1 MKKRIRKLK
10 FELDFIDSK
19 SLEEWIKKSI
29 ETVHTFHG
37 KETTIV
43 IIYLGVG
50 EDHEGAAN
58 WASNSPDILNVAV
71 TRAKNRVIIVGNKK
85 IVGR

>member
-1 MKKRIRKLK
+1 M
-10 FELDFIDSK
+10 
-19 SLEEWIKKSI
+19 KKSI
-29 ETVHTFHG
+29 GTVYTFHG

-71 TRAKNRVIIVGNKK
+71 TRAKNRVIIVGNKNC
-85 IVGR
+85 GR

>member
-1 MKKRIRKLK
+1 MEK
-10 FELDFIDSK
+10 
-19 SLEEWIKKSI
+19 
-29 ETVHTFHG
+29 
-37 KETTIV
+37 TTIV

-71 TRAKNRVIIVGNKK
+71 TRVKNRVIIVGNKNC
-85 IVGR
+85 

>member
-1 MKKRIRKLK
+1 M
-10 FELDFIDSK
+10 
-19 SLEEWIKKSI
+19 KKSI
-29 ETVHTFHG
+29 GAVHTFYG

-58 WASNSPDILNVAV
+58 
-71 TRAKNRVIIVGNKK
+71 
-85 IVGR
+85 

>member
-1 MKKRIRKLK
+1 MD
-10 FELDFIDSK
+10 E
-19 SLEEWIKKSI
+19 KSI

-37 KETTIV
+37 KETAIV

-71 TRAKNRVIIVGNKK
+71 TRAKIELL
-85 IVGR
+85 

>member
-1 MKKRIRKLK
+1 MEK
-10 FELDFIDSK
+10 
-19 SLEEWIKKSI
+19 
-29 ETVHTFHG
+29 
-37 KETTIV
+37 TTIV

-71 TRAKNRVIIVGNKK
+71 TRVKNRVIIVGNKK
-85 IVGR
+85 LLGDKEYFKEAVKELSRGLIL

>member
-1 MKKRIRKLK
+1 M
-10 FELDFIDSK
+10 
-19 SLEEWIKKSI
+19 KKSI

-85 IVGR
+85 LWGDKEYFKEAVKELSRGLIL

>member
-1 MKKRIRKLK
+1 M
-10 FELDFIDSK
+10 
-19 SLEEWIKKSI
+19 
-29 ETVHTFHG
+29 
-37 KETTIV
+37 V

-71 TRAKNRVIIVGNKK
+71 TRAKNRVIIVENKK

>member
-1 MKKRIRKLK
+1 MDKKINRNSTYL
-10 FELDFIDSK
+10 S
-19 SLEEWIKKSI
+19 WKK
-29 ETVHTFHG
+29 
-37 KETTIV
+37 TTIV

-71 TRAKNRVIIVGNKK
+71 TRVKNRVIIVGNKK
-85 IVGR
+85 LLGDKEYFKEAVKELSRGLIL

>member
-1 MKKRIRKLK
+1 M
-10 FELDFIDSK
+10 
-19 SLEEWIKKSI
+19 KKSI
-29 ETVHTFHG
+29 GTVYTFHG

-71 TRAKNRVIIVGNKK
+71 TRAKNRVIIVGNKNCGEIK
-85 IVGR
+85 NTLKKLLKNLVED

>member
-1 MKKRIRKLK
+1 M
-10 FELDFIDSK
+10 D
-19 SLEEWIKKSI
+19 KKSI

-43 IIYLGVG
+43 IIYLGIG

-58 WASNSPDILNVAV
+58 WAYNSPDILNVAV
-71 TRAKNRVIIVGNKK
+71 TRAKIELL
-85 IVGR
+85 

>member
-1 MKKRIRKLK
+1 M
-10 FELDFIDSK
+10 
-19 SLEEWIKKSI
+19 
-29 ETVHTFHG
+29 
-37 KETTIV
+37 
-43 IIYLGVG
+43 IYLGVG

-58 WASNSPDILNVAV
+58 WASNLPDILSVAV

>member
-1 MKKRIRKLK
+1 M
-10 FELDFIDSK
+10 
-19 SLEEWIKKSI
+19 KKSI

-37 KETTIV
+37 KETAIV